1 MQDAIR
7 LPDWLTAQEAQ
18 EIGLWEYGL
27 LPTEKILF
35 SEEVRALC
43 RDNVCGRYGT
53 SWACPPAVGTVEECR
68 ARCLAYPNILVF
80 SAKYDLE
87 DSFDFEGMQAGMR
100 AFKTVCTRLDE
111 TAQKHL
117 SRFMLLSNESC
128 GRCEKCTYPDAPC
141 RFPDQLYPAIEGH
154 GILVNLLA
162 ARAGI
167 RYINGPDTVTYFGGL
182 FF

>member
-68 ARCLAYPNILVF
+68 ARCLAY
-80 SAKYDLE
+80 
-87 DSFDFEGMQAGMR
+87 
-100 AFKTVCTRLDE
+100 
-111 TAQKHL
+111 
-117 SRFMLLSNESC
+117 
-128 GRCEKCTYPDAPC
+128 
-141 RFPDQLYPAIEGH
+141 
-154 GILVNLLA
+154 
-162 ARAGI
+162 
-167 RYINGPDTVTYFGGL
+167 
-182 FF
+182 

>member
-1 MQDAIR
+1 MACCRQINGAFFPGGDHRPKRGASNCIVTNAS
-7 LPDWLTAQEAQ
+7 PDGSSSL
-18 EIGLWEYGL
+18 
-27 LPTEKILF
+27 
-35 SEEVRALC
+35 
-43 RDNVCGRYGT
+43 T

-68 ARCLAYPNILVF
+68 AKCLAYPNILVF

-141 RFPDQLYPAIEGH
+141 RFPQKAKRSMEAC
-154 GILVNLLA
+154 GIDVVSLSKSC
-162 ARAGI
+162 GI
-167 RYINGPDTVTYFGGL
+167 NYTNGANTVTYFSVIY
-182 FF
+182 F